1 MVKTAG
7 TICLVGLCTLC
18 QAQFIEEFADG
29 NPGATPPGW
38 SHATGDGEAVI
49 SFIRQ
54 ANDYATITVDAR
66 ADRRNIWWAII
77 RRQVD
82 GIDIEKL
89 SRPGWELRAEARIR
103 TSHAPRRVNL
113 HFNHQRTT
121 DYHSHLMEYDIPE
134 AGEWHSI
141 SMTTQGFDARPG
153 DRVNVQMA
161 LMDWGTGIYEIDVD
175 YFRVDV
181 VTAAMVEKDL
191 GHPLPYHPPVPDP
204 ASLGTVLSASR
215 SAIIDH
221 QYPDMNFAGWQA
233 DNRPVL
239 VVSGTQTVVLA
250 WEFGEL
256 AGSIASGPAVLELTT
271 NSLQRD
277 TVHTKDF
284 GMVRVTEILAGDPGW
299 DPASVTWN
307 SFLDGAAL
315 EHVLNE
321 QMVID
326 YPVNP
331 DAGGTTSFVI
341 NERVLQRLLDGRTR
355 GLAIRP
361 LGAVNAV
368 FAKGAVLRINS
379 SDDGSGKRAH

>member
-1 MVKTAG
+1 M
-7 TICLVGLCTLC
+7 GLCTLC

-181 VTAAMVEKDL
+181 VPAAMVEKDL

-204 ASLGTVLSASR
+204 ASFGTVLSASR